1 MYRHI
6 YVAIDNSEPSTQ
18 GIDIAIR
25 LARAFDARL
34 TGCHVYAATLHE
46 RRFRQMESGLPE
58 KYQGNPEL
66 ARQRDVH
73 DSLIR
78 KGLELITDSYLEVF
92 AERCRVAGVVGE
104 RRALEGK
111 NYAVLLEDSARSG
124 CDLVVLGAAGLGA
137 TADRGL
143 GSVCERLL
151 RKADTDLLIVKDT
164 GLEPG
169 PITIGVDG
177 STVSFAGVHTA
188 LDLGRRLNV
197 PVEAVAAYDPD
208 FHSVAFRSIAGVL
221 SEEAGRMFHF
231 REQEQLHE
239 QVIDRGLA
247 RVYQDHLTTAA
258 AIAKERGVEL
268 PVRLLSGK
276 AFAAVLAHLRERQP
290 WLLVVGRTG
299 AHALADFAVGA
310 TCENLVRR
318 CKSHV
323 LVVAKDGTAALAKP
337 PPARKAARAFRA
349 WSPEATER
357 LDRVPEGF
365 MREAV
370 RHRVLALAERR
381 EVDIVTPPLIE
392 EAIAQGRET
401 MSAALGGQS
410 PGGTP

>member
-6 YVAIDNSEPSTQ
+6 YVAIDNSEPSTK

-25 LARAFDARL
+25 LARAFNASL

-58 KYQGNPEL
+58 KYQGNSDL

-78 KGLELITDSYLEVF
+78 KGLELITNSYLDVF

-111 NYAVLLEDSARSG
+111 NYAVLLEDILRSG
-124 CDLVVLGAAGLGA
+124 CDLVVLGATGLGV
-137 TADRGL
+137 ADETM

-151 RKADTDLLIVKDT
+151 RKTSVDLLIVKEA
-164 GLEPG
+164 GVEPG
-169 PITIGVDG
+169 AITVAVDG
-177 STVSFAGVHTA
+177 SPLSFAGVHIA
-188 LDLGRRLNV
+188 LALRHQINV
-197 PVEAVAAYDPD
+197 PVEAVAAYDPH
-208 FHSVAFRSIAGVL
+208 FHSIAFRSIAGVL
-221 SEEAGRMFHF
+221 SEEAGRLFRF
-231 REQEQLHE
+231 REQEKLHE

-258 AIAKERGVEL
+258 AIAKEQGVEL
-268 PVRLLSGK
+268 PVHLLSGK
-276 AFAAVLAHLRERQP
+276 AFTAVLAHLRERQP

-299 AHALADFAVGA
+299 AHAIADDAIGA

-318 CKSHV
+318 SLNHV
-323 LVVAKDGTAALAKP
+323 LVVTKDDNAALAKHQP
-337 PPARKAARAFRA
+337 DRKAAPSFRT
-349 WSPEATER
+349 WSPDATER

-370 RHRVLALAERR
+370 RHRVCALAERR
-381 EVDIVTPPLIE
+381 KIDIVTQPLVE
-392 EAIAQGRET
+392 EAIVQGREA
-401 MSAALGGQS
+401 MSGALGGQS
-410 PGGTP
+410 PVGNP